1 MGGEQSSLDYD
12 QFYSEVIL
20 REIQKAPKGSIV
32 YGVQVDAWPAREEDA
47 LEGHMQVYEQ
57 WKAKKLELREKGEDP
72 WLTFADFIPFVGC
85 AARSINAVV
94 KAAQHDPGAG
104 EEAMNAGLDCATDL
118 IPFGKIIGAGVKGV
132 KAAAKIG
139 GLAAREGGRAA
150 SHTVVEGAKGV
161 TLAGVKKEGKNLL
174 ASPFKRVAKDPVEAL
189 VVGTAEQ
196 IAFSK
201 AIEAAALTAQWAHG
215 SHEVRTDWPTDGPE
229 DRKQPTY
236 QHDVTPQSMRN
247 WADKFVAMPEET
259 ETEKPD
265 KTEKHEQQTQSAP
278 STSTSSLP
286 VYIGVVILG
295 GLAVSVLF

>member
-57 WKAKKLELREKGEDP
+57 WKAKKLEYREKGEDP

-85 AARSINAVV
+85 AARSINAIS
-94 KAAQHDPGAG
+94 KAVQHDPGAG
-104 EEAMNAGLDCATDL
+104 EEAMSAGLDCATDI
-118 IPFGKIIGAGVKGV
+118 IPFGKILGAGIKGV
-132 KAAAKIG
+132 TKIG
-139 GLAAREGGRAA
+139 GLAVREGVSAA
-150 SHTVVEGAKGV
+150 SHAVVDGVKGV
-161 TLAGVKKEGKNLL
+161 TLDGVKKEGKNLI
-174 ASPFKRVAKDPVEAL
+174 ASPFKRLAKDPVEAL
-189 VVGTAEQ
+189 AVGTAEQ
-196 IAFSK
+196 IALAK
-201 AIEAAALTAQWAHG
+201 AAEAAALTVQWAKG
-215 SHEVRTDWPTDGPE
+215 SHEVQTDWPTDCPE

-236 QHDVTPQSMRN
+236 QHDVTPKSMRN
-247 WADKFVAMPEET
+247 WADKFVAMPD

-265 KTEKHEQQTQSAP
+265 KTEKQEQQTQSAS
-278 STSTSSLP
+278 STSLP

-295 GLAVSVLF
+295 GLAVSALF

>member
-1 MGGEQSSLDYD
+1 MGAEQSSLDYD
-12 QFYSEVIL
+12 QFYCEVIL

-32 YGVQVDAWPAREEDA
+32 YGVQVDKWPAREEDA

-57 WKAKKLELREKGEDP
+57 WKKKKLENREKGENP

-85 AARSINAVV
+85 AARSINAAV

-118 IPFGKIIGAGVKGV
+118 IPFGKIVGAGVKGV
-132 KAAAKIG
+132 KAATKIG
-139 GLAAREGGRAA
+139 AVAVREGAGAA
-150 SHTVVEGAKGV
+150 AHATVEGAKGL
-161 TLAGVKKEGKNLL
+161 TLDGVKKSGKDLL
-174 ASPFKRVAKDPVEAL
+174 ASPFKRLAKDPVEAL

-196 IAFSK
+196 IALAK
-201 AIEAAALTAQWAHG
+201 ALEAAALTAQWAHG
-215 SHEVRTDWPTDGPE
+215 SHEVRTEWPTDGPE

-259 ETEKPD
+259 ESEKPD

-295 GLAVSVLF
+295 GLAVSAIF